1 MADEKVLLVDDE
13 VDFVEAL
20 SERLEAR
27 GLRVTVAVSGTEALE
42 RAREQRFDAVV
53 MDLAMPGLDGIEAL
67 KVLRE
72 EHPEVQV
79 VLLTGQGSVK
89 KGVEAMKVGA
99 MDFLEKPVDI
109 DVLMEKIS
117 EARTKKTEAEEQK
130 TQETLKGIM
139 RTKGW

>member
-89 KGVEAMKVGA
+89 KGVEAMKLGA